1 MIKKF
6 DMKKTIV
13 GIIILCLILIAN
25 NAVFAAT
32 KLALNYDGK
41 ILNYSGAAYKI
52 TIDNKEV
59 KTDLPGIVLNK
70 AVMFPLRPV
79 FEHLGGSLV
88 WNSKTQVMDITYN
101 GSKLQFTNN
110 SATAK
115 IDGKTIKLSV
125 PAKKINERLLVPV
138 DFFKNLK
145 NFSFA
150 TDNKAYIIKI
160 TTKKPAE
167 TPSNAKPADNNQAA
181 AAQTLTLNYDGK
193 TVKYSSTK
201 YKITLNDKEVKTDM
215 PGLILNK
222 VTMLPL
228 RPVFEQLGGTVI
240 WNSKTQVMDITYNGS
255 KLQFTNNSATAKID
269 GKNVKLSAPA
279 KKINERLMVPLDF
292 FNNFKNLKISIDAKL
307 STVKI
312 STDFMG
318 TVKEVSS
325 AVDGDKTI
333 VILKM
338 NNHKAFKYYRQ
349 TDPNRIVVDFENVK
363 TSAEEQ
369 TVETDSELIDGINI
383 SAASDSSTRIS
394 INLTDFNNFSVET
407 LTDGCRITIRKPL
420 NTKLAYENNFDRV
433 YFSIKD
439 INLADVGMTVNNH
452 FTEEYDP
459 ENNKYI
465 MTIPASS
472 SLSLAEETFNI
483 DDSRISTVEIIRDEE
498 TKDTKIVFNTK
509 QELKFYTTY
518 NKTRK
523 QTEIILLTPAKEGE
537 VLVVI
542 DAGHG
547 GEDPGAGTGKIKEK
561 DLTLPIALKLESQLK
576 EKGIKTFMIR
586 QDDTFVGLYDRPY
599 IANALKATLFISVHI
614 NASDST
620 KASGTE
626 TLYYPEQAGDETL
639 TGEKFASIIQDLLIK
654 KLNTFNRKTVKRPG
668 LVVLKYSEMPAALAE
683 IGFISN
689 VEEYKKLCDP
699 DFQQKTA
706 EALSDAVVT
715 ALERLEAE
723 KQAGIL
729 DIKEVKDTEEIHEDI
744 ENAENAEN
752 TENTQNT
759 QNAEG
764 DI

>member
-1 MIKKF
+1 M
-6 DMKKTIV
+6 
-13 GIIILCLILIAN
+13 LCLILIAN
-25 NAVFAAT
+25 NSAFAAT
-32 KLALNYDGK
+32 KLTLNYDGK
-41 ILNYSGAAYKI
+41 TLNYSGAAYKI
-52 TIDNKEV
+52 TIDKKEV
-59 KTDLPGIVLNK
+59 KTDLPGIVMNK
-70 AVMFPLRPV
+70 AVMFPVRPV

-110 SATAK
+110 SAAAK
-115 IDGKTIKLSV
+115 IDGKAVKLSA
-125 PAKKINERLLVPV
+125 PAKKVNERLLVPV

-145 NFSFA
+145 NLNFT
-150 TDNKAYIIKI
+150 TDNKSSVIAI
-160 TTKKPAE
+160 TTQKSVEA
-167 TPSNAKPADNNQAA
+167 SGNNQAA

-193 TVKYSSTK
+193 TVKYTSTK
-201 YKITLNDKEVKTDM
+201 YKLTLNDKEIKTDM

-222 VTMLPL
+222 ATMLPL

-279 KKINERLMVPLDF
+279 KKINERLMVPVDL
-292 FNNFKNLKISIDAKL
+292 FNNFENLKIFIDSKS

-318 TVKEVSS
+318 TIKEVSS
-325 AVDGDKTI
+325 TVDGDKTI

-383 SAASDSSTRIS
+383 SASGDSSTRIS

-439 INLADVGMTVNNH
+439 INLADVGMTVSNH

-483 DDSRISTVEIIRDEE
+483 DDSRISTVEIIRDQE

-523 QTEIILLTPAKEGE
+523 QTEIILLIPAKAGE

-561 DLTLPIALKLESQLK
+561 DLTLAIALKLESQLR
-576 EKGIKTFMIR
+576 EKGIRTFMLR

-599 IANALKATLFISVHI
+599 IANALKATLFLSVHI
-614 NASDST
+614 NSSDST
-620 KASGTE
+620 KANGTE
-626 TLYYPEQAGDETL
+626 TLYYPQQEGTVTF
-639 TGEKFASIIQDLLIK
+639 TGEKFANVIQDLLIK

-689 VEEYKKLCDP
+689 SEEYKKLCDP
-699 DFQQKTA
+699 SFQQKTA
-706 EALSDAVVT
+706 EALNEAVTV

-723 KQAGIL
+723 KNTGVMNN
-729 DIKEVKDTEEIHEDI
+729 KEVKETEEVHEDI
-744 ENAENAEN
+744 ENGES
-752 TENTQNT
+752 TKDT
-759 QNAEG
+759 EG
-764 DI
+764 DV